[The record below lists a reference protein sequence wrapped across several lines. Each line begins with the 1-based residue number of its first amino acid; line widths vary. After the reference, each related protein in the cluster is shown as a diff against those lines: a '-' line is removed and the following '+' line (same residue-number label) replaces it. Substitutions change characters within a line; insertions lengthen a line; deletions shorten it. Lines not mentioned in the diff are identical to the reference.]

1 MKRILIAGFSVAALV
16 ALAGCT
22 LFYPNNDQNQEP
34 VAQTSLTPSAFPT
47 PAESAE
53 PEASPSP
60 SPSPSVA
67 STKAAAK
74 IQVIYSD
81 TSQGFLEVIAE
92 VTNFAEDGGQCNLVS
107 YSGNTSKVVATF
119 KAESNVGTTQC
130 FPIKVEFSSL
140 TKGTSTVA
148 VAYESNAYSGESGRF
163 EVNIP

>member
-1 MKRILIAGFSVAALV
+1 MKRLLIAGISVAALV

-22 LFYPNNDQNQEP
+22 LFYPNNDQNQDP
-34 VAQTSLTPSAFPT
+34 VAQTSLTPSAFPSPT
-47 PAESAE
+47 ESAE
-53 PEASPSP
+53 PEVTP
-60 SPSPSVA
+60 SPSPSVTT
-67 STKAAAK
+67 TKAAAK

-148 VAYESNAYSGESGRF
+148 VAYESNAYVGESTRF
-163 EVNIP
+163 EVNVP

>member
-1 MKRILIAGFSVAALV
+1 V

-22 LFYPNNDQNQEP
+22 LFYPTNDQNQEP
-34 VAQTSLTPSAFPT
+34 VAQTSLTPSAFPSPT
-47 PAESAE
+47 ESAK
-53 PEASPSP
+53 PDATP

-67 STKAAAK
+67 ISKAAAK
-74 IQVIYSD
+74 IQVTYTD

-92 VTNFAEDGGQCNLVS
+92 VTNFAEDGGQCTLVS

-148 VAYESNAYSGESGRF
+148 VAYESNSYIGESERF

>member
-1 MKRILIAGFSVAALV
+1 MKRILFAGFSVAALV

-22 LFYPNNDQNQEP
+22 LFYPNNDQNQDP
-34 VAQTSLTPSAFPT
+34 VAQTSLTPSAFPSPT
-47 PAESAE
+47 EE
-53 PEASPSP
+53 PEP

-74 IQVIYSD
+74 IQVWYSD

-92 VTNFAEDGGQCNLVS
+92 VTNFAEDGGQCTLIS
-107 YSGNTSKVVATF
+107 YSGNVPKVVGTF

-130 FPIKVEFSSL
+130 FPIEVDFSSL

-148 VAYESNAYSGESGRF
+148 VVYESNAYIGESERF
-163 EVNIP
+163 EVNVP

>member
-1 MKRILIAGFSVAALV
+1 MKRILFAGFSVAALV

-22 LFYPNNDQNQEP
+22 LFYPNNDQNQDP
-34 VAQTSLTPSAFPT
+34 VAQTSLTLSAFPSPT
-47 PAESAE
+47 EE
-53 PEASPSP
+53 PEP

-74 IQVIYSD
+74 IQVLYSD

-92 VTNFAEDGGQCNLVS
+92 VTNFAEDGGSCKLLS
-107 YSGNTSKVVATF
+107 YSGNTSKVVGTF
-119 KAESNVGTTQC
+119 QAESNVGTTQC

-148 VAYESNAYSGESGRF
+148 VVYESNAYIGESEKF
-163 EVNIP
+163 EVNVP

>member
-1 MKRILIAGFSVAALV
+1 MKRILLAGFSVAALV

-34 VAQTSLTPSAFPT
+34 VAQTSLTPSAFPSPT
-47 PAESAE
+47 ESAE
-53 PEASPSP
+53 PEPSP

-74 IQVIYSD
+74 IQVLYSD
-81 TSQGFLEVIAE
+81 TGQGFLEVIAE
-92 VTNFAEDGGQCNLVS
+92 VTNFAEDGGQCTLVS
-107 YSGNTSKVVATF
+107 YSGNTPKVVGTF

-148 VAYESNAYSGESGRF
+148 VAYESNSYIGESERF

>member
-1 MKRILIAGFSVAALV
+1 MKRIIFAGFSVAALV

-22 LFYPNNDQNQEP
+22 LFYPNNDQARVP

-47 PAESAE
+47 PTDSAE
-53 PEASPSP
+53 PEVSP

-74 IQVIYSD
+74 IQVVYSD

-92 VTNFAEDGGQCNLVS
+92 VTNFAEDGGQCTLVS
-107 YSGNTSKVVATF
+107 YSGNTPKVVGTF

-148 VAYESNAYSGESGRF
+148 VAYESNTYFGESERF
-163 EVNIP
+163 EVNVP

>member
-1 MKRILIAGFSVAALV
+1 MKRILFAGFSVAALV

-22 LFYPNNDQNQEP
+22 LFYPNNDQNQDP
-34 VAQTSLTPSAFPT
+34 VAQTSLTPSAFPSPT
-47 PAESAE
+47 EE
-53 PEASPSP
+53 PEP

-74 IQVIYSD
+74 IQVLYSD

-92 VTNFAEDGGQCNLVS
+92 VTNFAEDGGQCTLIS
-107 YSGNTSKVVATF
+107 YSGNTSKVVGTF
-119 KAESNVGTTQC
+119 QAESNVGTTQC

-148 VAYESNAYSGESGRF
+148 VVYESNAYIGESDRF
-163 EVNIP
+163 EVNVP

>member
-1 MKRILIAGFSVAALV
+1 MKRILFAGFSVAALV

-22 LFYPNNDQNQEP
+22 LFYPNNDQNQDP
-34 VAQTSLTPSAFPT
+34 VAQTSLTPSAFPSPT
-47 PAESAE
+47 EE
-53 PEASPSP
+53 PEP

-74 IQVIYSD
+74 IQVLYSD

-92 VTNFAEDGGQCNLVS
+92 VTNFAEDGGQCTLIS
-107 YSGNTSKVVATF
+107 YSGNTSKVVGTF
-119 KAESNVGTTQC
+119 QAESNVGTTQC

-148 VAYESNAYSGESGRF
+148 VVYESNAYIGESERF
-163 EVNIP
+163 EVNVP

>member
-1 MKRILIAGFSVAALV
+1 MKRILFAGFSVAALV

-22 LFYPNNDQNQEP
+22 LFYPNNDQKQDP
-34 VAQTSLTPSAFPT
+34 VAQTSLSPSAFPSPT
-47 PAESAE
+47 ESAE
-53 PEASPSP
+53 PEPSS

-74 IQVIYSD
+74 IQVLYSD

-92 VTNFAEDGGQCNLVS
+92 VTNFAEDGGACKLVS
-107 YSGNTSKVVATF
+107 YSGNTSKVVGTF
-119 KAESNVGTTQC
+119 QAESNVGTTQC

-148 VAYESNAYSGESGRF
+148 VVYESNAYIGESDRF
-163 EVNIP
+163 EVNVP

>member
-1 MKRILIAGFSVAALV
+1 MKRILFAGFSVAALV

-22 LFYPNNDQNQEP
+22 LFYPNNDQTQDP
-34 VAQTSLTPSAFPT
+34 VAQTSLTPSAFPSPT
-47 PAESAE
+47 ESAE
-53 PEASPSP
+53 PEATP

-67 STKAAAK
+67 TTKAAAK
-74 IQVIYSD
+74 IQVLYSD

-92 VTNFAEDGGQCNLVS
+92 VTNFAEDGGQCKLVA
-107 YSGNTSKVVATF
+107 YSGSTSKVIAAF

-148 VAYESNAYSGESGRF
+148 VAYESSSYIGESDKF

>member
-1 MKRILIAGFSVAALV
+1 MKRILFAGFSVAALV

-22 LFYPNNDQNQEP
+22 LFYPNNDQNQDP
-34 VAQTSLTPSAFPT
+34 VAQTSLTPSAFPSPT
-47 PAESAE
+47 ESAE
-53 PEASPSP
+53 PEP

-74 IQVIYSD
+74 IQVLYSD

-92 VTNFAEDGGQCNLVS
+92 VTNFAEDGGQCTLVS

-148 VAYESNAYSGESGRF
+148 VVYESNAYIGESERF
-163 EVNIP
+163 EVNVP

>member
-1 MKRILIAGFSVAALV
+1 MKRLLIAGISVAALV

-22 LFYPNNDQNQEP
+22 LFYPNNDQNQDP
-34 VAQTSLTPSAFPT
+34 VAQTSLTPSAFPSPT
-47 PAESAE
+47 ESAE
-53 PEASPSP
+53 PEVTP
-60 SPSPSVA
+60 SPSPSVTT
-67 STKAAAK
+67 TKAAAK

-92 VTNFAEDGGQCNLVS
+92 VTNFAEDGGQCTLVS
-107 YSGNTSKVVATF
+107 YSGNTSKVVGTF

>member
-1 MKRILIAGFSVAALV
+1 MKRILFAGFSVAALV

-22 LFYPNNDQNQEP
+22 LFYPNNDQNQDP
-34 VAQTSLTPSAFPT
+34 VAQTSLTPSAFPSPT
-47 PAESAE
+47 EE
-53 PEASPSP
+53 PEPSS

-74 IQVIYSD
+74 IQVLYSD

-92 VTNFAEDGGQCNLVS
+92 VTNFAEDGGQCTLIT

-148 VAYESNAYSGESGRF
+148 VVYESNAYIGESERF
-163 EVNIP
+163 EVNVP

>member
-1 MKRILIAGFSVAALV
+1 MKLILFAGFSVAALV

-22 LFYPNNDQNQEP
+22 LFYPNNDQTQDP
-34 VAQTSLTPSAFPT
+34 GAQSSVSPSPFPT
-47 PAESAE
+47 PTEE
-53 PEASPSP
+53 PEP

-74 IQVIYSD
+74 IQVLYSD

-92 VTNFAEDGGQCNLVS
+92 VTNFAEDGGQCTLIS
-107 YSGNTSKVVATF
+107 YSGNTSKVVGTF
-119 KAESNVGTTQC
+119 QAESNVGTTQC

-148 VAYESNAYSGESGRF
+148 VVYESNAYIGESERF
-163 EVNIP
+163 EVNVP

>member
-1 MKRILIAGFSVAALV
+1 MKRILFAGFSVAALV

-22 LFYPNNDQNQEP
+22 LFYPNNDQTKDP
-34 VAQTSLTPSAFPT
+34 GAQSSVSPSAFPT
-47 PAESAE
+47 PTEE
-53 PEASPSP
+53 PEP

-74 IQVIYSD
+74 IQVLYSD

-92 VTNFAEDGGQCNLVS
+92 VTNFAEDGGQCTLIS
-107 YSGNTSKVVATF
+107 YSGNTSKVVGTF
-119 KAESNVGTTQC
+119 QAESNVGTTQC

-148 VAYESNAYSGESGRF
+148 VVYESNAYIGESERF
-163 EVNIP
+163 EVNVP

>member
-1 MKRILIAGFSVAALV
+1 MKRILFAGISVAALV

-22 LFYPNNDQNQEP
+22 LFYPNSDQNQDP
-34 VAQTSLTPSAFPT
+34 VAQTSLTPSAFPSPT
-47 PAESAE
+47 ESAE
-53 PEASPSP
+53 TEASPSP
-60 SPSPSVA
+60 SPSIA

-74 IQVIYSD
+74 IQVVSSD

-92 VTNFAEDGGQCNLVS
+92 VTNFAEDGGQCTLVS

-119 KAESNVGTTQC
+119 KAESNVGRTQC

-148 VAYESNAYSGESGRF
+148 VAYESNSYIGESERF

>member
-22 LFYPNNDQNQEP
+22 LFYPNSDQNQDP
-34 VAQTSLTPSAFPT
+34 VAQTSLTPSAFPSPT
-47 PAESAE
+47 ESAE
-53 PEASPSP
+53 PEATP

-67 STKAAAK
+67 ISKGAAK
-74 IQVIYSD
+74 IQVIYTD

-92 VTNFAEDGGQCNLVS
+92 VTNFAEDGGQCTLVS

-140 TKGTSTVA
+140 TNGTSTVA
-148 VAYESNAYSGESGRF
+148 VAYESNSYIGESERF

>member
-1 MKRILIAGFSVAALV
+1 MKRLLIAGISVAALV

-22 LFYPNNDQNQEP
+22 LFYPNNDQNQDP
-34 VAQTSLTPSAFPT
+34 VAQTSLTPSAFPSPT
-47 PAESAE
+47 ESAE
-53 PEASPSP
+53 PEVTP
-60 SPSPSVA
+60 SPSPSVTT
-67 STKAAAK
+67 TKAAAK

>member
-1 MKRILIAGFSVAALV
+1 MKRILFAGFSVAALV

-22 LFYPNNDQNQEP
+22 LFYPNNDQTQDP
-34 VAQTSLTPSAFPT
+34 VAQTSLTPSAFPS
-47 PAESAE
+47 PSESAE
-53 PEASPSP
+53 PEATP

-67 STKAAAK
+67 TTKAAAK
-74 IQVIYSD
+74 IQVLYSD

-92 VTNFAEDGGQCNLVS
+92 VTNFAEDGGQCKLVA

-119 KAESNVGTTQC
+119 KAESNVGPTQC

-148 VAYESNAYSGESGRF
+148 VAYESNSYIGESDKF

>member
-1 MKRILIAGFSVAALV
+1 MKRILFAGFSVAALV

-22 LFYPNNDQNQEP
+22 LFYPNNDQNQKPE
-34 VAQTSLTPSAFPT
+34 AQTSLAPSAFPSPT
-47 PAESAE
+47 ESAE
-53 PEASPSP
+53 TEASPSP
-60 SPSPSVA
+60 SPSIA

-74 IQVIYSD
+74 IQVVFSD

-92 VTNFAEDGGQCNLVS
+92 VTNFAEDGGQCTLVS

-148 VAYESNAYSGESGRF
+148 VAYESNSYIGESDKF